1 MKPLRAVIYL
11 LLFLGGAALLIYF
24 LSGLL
29 NNKLDNRSPQA
40 ASTQAP
46 TQQVQDQDKGTSTAA
61 APSALNN
68 APAVEVTTIKLGESK
83 SSYFQATGTV
93 KSQSTI
99 SLFPA
104 TSAAVKKVNF
114 QEGDYVRAGDV
125 LIELSGTNLT
135 EHPTETQQKLAEQ
148 TLKNAQESLASL
160 QKNNNES
167 LKMASLQLQSS
178 LNQAAAIAYDLAI
191 IDQNKSALQDS
202 LKILQDSL
210 DNTRQKNNRD
220 QTKGRRDIDN
230 LIFTLNAAQDE
241 RARTQSQIEGLNSQS
256 LPPADSAE
264 KLAKL
269 QGALSAQ
276 DKGIEELY
284 KAIDLAQYG
293 LNTGENGANLGENQV
308 LAQISQSQ
316 NQTQVLD
323 LNLQSATT
331 KLGYSNGSSDALL
344 LAKQGYQ
351 STKTQLD
358 SALANATN
366 QVKLAELNTSLARNQ
381 AESLKI
387 KAPFSGII
395 TMLDLYVGQ
404 TVNPQAPVAEVIDPR
419 AFQLEIGVDIAT
431 ADRILP
437 TTNNHAALAQ
447 ITLAGRQIDVPI
459 RSIGLKVDEKTKLVK
474 VTLGLPNI
482 FFKINQTLSA
492 KLPLSSGGS
501 GSSHFLPLDAVTIGT
516 ESQFVYINN
525 NGQAKKVTV
534 QTGNIAGDQI
544 EILSGLDPN
553 AEVIVTGSK
562 NLTDG
567 QSIQVK

>member
-1 MKPLRAVIYL
+1 MKLLRAVIYL

-29 NNKLDNRSPQA
+29 NSKLDNRSPQA
-40 ASTQAP
+40 TSTQTTAP
-46 TQQVQDQDKGTSTAA
+46 QEKDTSTVAL
-61 APSALNN
+61 PSALNN
-68 APAVEVTTIKLGESK
+68 SPATEVTTIKLGTLK
-83 SSYFQATGTV
+83 NSYFEATGSV
-93 KSQSTI
+93 KSQSSI

-114 QEGDYVRAGDV
+114 QEGDYVRAGDI

-148 TLKNAQESLASL
+148 TLKNAKDSLASL
-160 QKNNNES
+160 QKNNTES

-210 DNTRQKNNRD
+210 YNTRQKNSRD

-230 LIFTLNAAQDE
+230 LIFTLNSAQDE
-241 RARTQSQIEGLNSQS
+241 RARTQQQINDLSNQS
-256 LPPADSAE
+256 TDPAAIE

-293 LNTGENGANLGENQV
+293 LNTGENGASLGENQV
-308 LAQISQSQ
+308 LAQISQGQ
-316 NQTQVLD
+316 NQAQVLD

-358 SALANATN
+358 SALANAAN
-366 QVKLAELNTSLARNQ
+366 QVKLAELSTALARNQ

-395 TMLDLYVGQ
+395 TMLDLYIGQ
-404 TVNPQAPVAEVIDPR
+404 AVNPQAPVAEVIDPR
-419 AFQLEIGVDIAT
+419 SFQLEVGVDNLT
-431 ADRILP
+431 ADRIVP
-437 TTNNHAALAQ
+437 GALAQ
-447 ITLAGRQIDVPI
+447 ITLAGRSLDVPI

-482 FFKINQTLSA
+482 FFKINQNLTA
-492 KLPLSSGGS
+492 KLPLSSS
-501 GSSHFLPLDAVTIGT
+501 GSAVSQFLPLDAVTIGT

-553 AEVIVTGSK
+553 AEVIVTGAK
-562 NLTDG
+562 NLIDG
-567 QSIQVK
+567 QAIQVK

>member
-1 MKPLRAVIYL
+1 MKLLRAVIYL

-29 NNKLDNRSPQA
+29 NSKLDNRSPQA
-40 ASTQAP
+40 TSTQATAP
-46 TQQVQDQDKGTSTAA
+46 QEKDTSTVAL
-61 APSALNN
+61 PSALNN
-68 APAVEVTTIKLGESK
+68 SPATEVTTIKLGTLK
-83 SSYFQATGTV
+83 NSYFEATGSV
-93 KSQSTI
+93 KSQSSI

-114 QEGDYVRAGDV
+114 QEGDYVRAGDI

-148 TLKNAQESLASL
+148 TLKNAKDSLASL
-160 QKNNNES
+160 QKNNTES

-210 DNTRQKNNRD
+210 YNTRQKNSRD

-230 LIFTLNAAQDE
+230 LIFTLNSAQDE
-241 RARTQSQIEGLNSQS
+241 RARTQQQINDLSNQS
-256 LPPADSAE
+256 TDPAAIE

-293 LNTGENGANLGENQV
+293 LNTGENGASLGENQV
-308 LAQISQSQ
+308 LAQISQGQ
-316 NQTQVLD
+316 NQAQVLD

-358 SALANATN
+358 SALANAAN
-366 QVKLAELNTSLARNQ
+366 QVKLAELSTALARNQ

-395 TMLDLYVGQ
+395 TMLDLYIGQ
-404 TVNPQAPVAEVIDPR
+404 AVNPQAPVAEVIDPR
-419 AFQLEIGVDIAT
+419 SFQLEVGVDNLT
-431 ADRILP
+431 ADRIVP
-437 TTNNHAALAQ
+437 GALAQ
-447 ITLAGRQIDVPI
+447 ITLAGRSLDVPI

-482 FFKINQTLSA
+482 FFKINQNLTA
-492 KLPLSSGGS
+492 KLPLSSS
-501 GSSHFLPLDAVTIGT
+501 GSAGSQFLPLDAVTIGT

-553 AEVIVTGSK
+553 AEVIVTGAK
-562 NLTDG
+562 NLIDG
-567 QSIQVK
+567 QVIQVK

>member
-1 MKPLRAVIYL
+1 MKLLRAVIYL

-29 NNKLDNRSPQA
+29 NSKLDNRSPQA
-40 ASTQAP
+40 TSTQATAP
-46 TQQVQDQDKGTSTAA
+46 QEKDTSTVAL
-61 APSALNN
+61 PSALNN
-68 APAVEVTTIKLGESK
+68 SPATEVTTIKLGTLK
-83 SSYFQATGTV
+83 NSYFEATGSV
-93 KSQSTI
+93 KSQSSI

-114 QEGDYVRAGDV
+114 QEGDYVRAGDI

-148 TLKNAQESLASL
+148 TLKNAKDSLASL
-160 QKNNNES
+160 QKNNTES

-210 DNTRQKNNRD
+210 YNTRQKNSRD

-230 LIFTLNAAQDE
+230 LIFTLNSAQDE
-241 RARTQSQIEGLNSQS
+241 RARTQQQINDLSNQS
-256 LPPADSAE
+256 TDPAAIE

-293 LNTGENGANLGENQV
+293 LNTGENGASLGENQV
-308 LAQISQSQ
+308 LAQISQGQ
-316 NQTQVLD
+316 NQAQVLD

-358 SALANATN
+358 SALANAAN
-366 QVKLAELNTSLARNQ
+366 QVKLAELSTALARNQ

-395 TMLDLYVGQ
+395 TMLDLYIGQ
-404 TVNPQAPVAEVIDPR
+404 AVNPQAPVAEVIDPR
-419 AFQLEIGVDIAT
+419 SFQLEVGVDNLT
-431 ADRILP
+431 ADRIVP
-437 TTNNHAALAQ
+437 GALAQ
-447 ITLAGRQIDVPI
+447 ITLAGRSLDVPI

-482 FFKINQTLSA
+482 FFKINQNLSA
-492 KLPLSSGGS
+492 KLPLSSS
-501 GSSHFLPLDAVTIGT
+501 GSAGSQFLPLDAVTIGT

-553 AEVIVTGSK
+553 AEVIVTGAK
-562 NLTDG
+562 NLIDG
-567 QSIQVK
+567 QAIQVK

>member
-1 MKPLRAVIYL
+1 MKNLRAIIYL
-11 LLFLGGAALLIYF
+11 LLFLGGAGLLIYF
-24 LSGLL
+24 LSGFL
-29 NNKLDNRSPQA
+29 NSTLDNRSAQTP
-40 ASTQAP
+40 STQTAA
-46 TQQVQDQDKGTSTAA
+46 TTDKNTSTNPEQALVNASPAA
-61 APSALNN
+61 I
-68 APAVEVTTIKLGESK
+68 VTTIKLGESK

-93 KSQSTI
+93 KSQSSI
-99 SLFPA
+99 NLFPV

-125 LIELSGTNLT
+125 LVELSGTNLS
-135 EHPTETQQKLAEQ
+135 EHPTETQRKLAEQ

-160 QKNNNES
+160 QKTNNES
-167 LKMASLQLQSS
+167 LKMASLQLQSA
-178 LNQAAAIAYDLAI
+178 LNQASAIAYDLAI

-230 LIFTLNAAQDE
+230 LIFTLNSAQDE

-256 LPPADSAE
+256 LPPADSATAE

-269 QGALSAQ
+269 QAALSAQ

-316 NQTQVLD
+316 NQAQVLD

-358 SALANATN
+358 SALTNAAN
-366 QVKLAELNTSLARNQ
+366 QVKLAELNTALARNQ
-381 AESLKI
+381 SESLKI

-395 TMLDLYVGQ
+395 TMLDLYIGQ
-404 TVNPQAPVAEVIDPR
+404 TVNPQVPVAEVIDPQT
-419 AFQLEIGVDIAT
+419 FELELGVDSLT
-431 ADRILP
+431 ADRINP
-437 TTNNHAALAQ
+437 GALAQ

-474 VTLGLPNI
+474 VTLALPNI

-492 KLPLSSGGS
+492 KLPLSTGISTGS
-501 GSSHFLPLDAVTIGT
+501 RFLPLDAVTIGT
-516 ESQFVYINN
+516 ESQFVYIND
-525 NGQAKKVTV
+525 NGHAKKVPV

-553 AEVIVTGSK
+553 AEVIVTGAK

-567 QSIQVK
+567 QAISIK

>member
-1 MKPLRAVIYL
+1 MKLLRAVIYL

-29 NNKLDNRSPQA
+29 NSKLDNRSPQA
-40 ASTQAP
+40 TSTQATAP
-46 TQQVQDQDKGTSTAA
+46 QEKDTSTVAL
-61 APSALNN
+61 PSALNN
-68 APAVEVTTIKLGESK
+68 SPATEVTTIKLGTLK
-83 SSYFQATGTV
+83 NSYFEATGSV
-93 KSQSTI
+93 KSQSSI

-114 QEGDYVRAGDV
+114 QEGDYVRAGDI

-148 TLKNAQESLASL
+148 TLKNAKDSLASL
-160 QKNNNES
+160 QKNNTES

-210 DNTRQKNNRD
+210 YNTRQKNSRD

-230 LIFTLNAAQDE
+230 LIFTLNSAQDE
-241 RARTQSQIEGLNSQS
+241 RARTQQQINDLSNQS
-256 LPPADSAE
+256 TDPAAIE

-293 LNTGENGANLGENQV
+293 LNTGENGASLGENQV
-308 LAQISQSQ
+308 LAQISQGQ
-316 NQTQVLD
+316 NQAQVLD

-358 SALANATN
+358 SALANAAN
-366 QVKLAELNTSLARNQ
+366 QVKLAELSTALARNQ

-395 TMLDLYVGQ
+395 TMLDLYIGQ
-404 TVNPQAPVAEVIDPR
+404 AVNPQAPVAEVIDPR
-419 AFQLEIGVDIAT
+419 SFQLEVGVDNLT
-431 ADRILP
+431 ADRIVP
-437 TTNNHAALAQ
+437 GALAQ
-447 ITLAGRQIDVPI
+447 ITLAGRSLDVPI

-482 FFKINQTLSA
+482 FFKINQNLSA
-492 KLPLSSGGS
+492 KLPLSSS
-501 GSSHFLPLDAVTIGT
+501 GSAGSQFLPLDAVTIGT

-553 AEVIVTGSK
+553 AEVIVTGAK
-562 NLTDG
+562 NLIDG
-567 QSIQVK
+567 QVIQVK

>member
-1 MKPLRAVIYL
+1 MKLLRAVIYL

-29 NNKLDNRSPQA
+29 NSKLDNRSPQA
-40 ASTQAP
+40 ISTQTTAP
-46 TQQVQDQDKGTSTAA
+46 QEKDTSTVAL
-61 APSALNN
+61 PSALNN
-68 APAVEVTTIKLGESK
+68 SPATEVTTIKLGTLK
-83 SSYFQATGTV
+83 NSYFEATGSV
-93 KSQSTI
+93 KSQSSI

-114 QEGDYVRAGDV
+114 QEGDYVRAGDI

-148 TLKNAQESLASL
+148 TLKNAKDSLASL
-160 QKNNNES
+160 QKNNTES

-210 DNTRQKNNRD
+210 YNTRQKNSRD

-230 LIFTLNAAQDE
+230 LIFTLNSAQDE
-241 RARTQSQIEGLNSQS
+241 RARTQQQINDLSNQS
-256 LPPADSAE
+256 TDPAAIE

-293 LNTGENGANLGENQV
+293 LNTGENGASLGENQV
-308 LAQISQSQ
+308 LAQISQGQ
-316 NQTQVLD
+316 NQAQVLD

-358 SALANATN
+358 SALANAAN
-366 QVKLAELNTSLARNQ
+366 QVKLAELSTALARNQ

-395 TMLDLYVGQ
+395 TMLDLYIGQ
-404 TVNPQAPVAEVIDPR
+404 AVNPQAPVAEVIDPR
-419 AFQLEIGVDIAT
+419 SFQLEVGVDNLT
-431 ADRILP
+431 ADRIVP
-437 TTNNHAALAQ
+437 GALAQ
-447 ITLAGRQIDVPI
+447 ITLAGRSLDVPI

-482 FFKINQTLSA
+482 FFKINQSLTA
-492 KLPLSSGGS
+492 KLPLSSS
-501 GSSHFLPLDAVTIGT
+501 GSAVSQFLPLDAVTIGT

-553 AEVIVTGSK
+553 AEVIVTGAK

-567 QSIQVK
+567 QAIQVK